1 VNKLFLVEV
10 VLPNRFLVVSR
21 ELVEKSESLFL
32 VLEEPLLFLFLF
44 LLELKL
50 LMLLGLLKVLGLNL
64 VASLGL
70 FVVVEVVVF

>member
-10 VLPNRFLVVSR
+10 VLPNLFLVVSR

-32 VLEEPLLFLFLF
+32 VLEEPLLFLFEF

-50 LMLLGLLKVLGLNL
+50 LMLLGLLRVLGLNL

-70 FVVVEVVVF
+70 FVVVEAVV